1 MKTTKRLL
9 SCLLVLAMLFALA
22 IPAFAADGSNKITV
36 TEAAIGEEYKL
47 VKLFD
52 ATQVEGRDQD
62 GDGIVYTGTIPESLK
77 PYFTENAT
85 TKEITAKETTL
96 SNEAIKA
103 ITAWAKDYSGTK
115 DVDVWTQTAK
125 SNTVVFNNLPD
136 GYYVVVSE
144 ISQAGGVI
152 SVTSATPDATVADKN
167 TGDGPEKPDD
177 DKKVKTIVGAA
188 GDKTQASADLG
199 AKVEFSVEFKGGN
212 YFAKEVTD
220 NGVTKTVRTL
230 VDHYMVVDTPI
241 GMTLSET
248 ATVVIHTT
256 PKETKLEDVPVTD
269 NEDGT
274 YSIRIDW
281 ADVNGVSL
289 YPNKVD
295 VTVTYTGTIT
305 GSNASN
311 TAVVNPNG
319 ESNGGTAPEDP
330 VKVYTSSI
338 IVDKVLK
345 EGDELVTG
353 TKIPGAKFV
362 LTKTVEED
370 GEKVTKYYSYDEETK
385 TVSWNATYTE
395 DDVKTTDSKGKVE
408 FVGLA
413 DGVYELVEI
422 EAPAGYNKL
431 AAPVEV
437 TVNAVE
443 ETTEN
448 GEKVHKISY
457 TEQIGNSKGTVLP
470 STGGIGTTMFY
481 VIGGLMVA
489 AAVVVLVSKKRMGAE
504 Q

>member
-36 TEAAIGEEYKL
+36 TEAAIGEDYKL
-47 VKLFD
+47 IKLFD

-62 GDGIVYTGTIPESLK
+62 GDGIVYTGNIPESLK

-85 TKEITAKETTL
+85 TKEITANEATL
-96 SNEAIKA
+96 SNEAIEA
-103 ITAWAKDYSGTK
+103 ITAWAKGYTGTK

-125 SNTVVFNNLPD
+125 SNTVVFDNLPD

-144 ISQAGGVI
+144 ISQTGGVI
-152 SVTSATPDATVADKN
+152 SVTSATPNATVADKN
-167 TGDGPEKPDD
+167 TGDGPEKPDG
-177 DKKVKTIVGAA
+177 DKKVKTIVDAA
-188 GDKTQASADLG
+188 GDHQTQASADLG
-199 AKVEFSVEFKGGN
+199 AEVKFSVEFKGGN
-212 YFAKEVTD
+212 YFAKEVTEND
-220 NGVTKTVRTL
+220 ETKTVRTL
-230 VDHYMVVDTPI
+230 VTYYTVVDTPVD
-241 GMTLSET
+241 MTLSEKAHVKI
-248 ATVVIHTT
+248 ATDPVKEFDVDIKDGKIVI
-256 PKETKLEDVPVTD
+256 P
-269 NEDGT
+269 
-274 YSIRIDW
+274 W
-281 ADVNGVSL
+281 AENGVSL

-319 ESNGGTAPEDP
+319 ENEGGTTPEDP

-345 EGDELVTG
+345 EGNDLVPD

-370 GEKVTKYYSYDEETK
+370 GKNVIKYYSYDEATK

-395 DDVKTTDSKGKVE
+395 DDVKTTDINGKVE

-413 DGVYELVEI
+413 DGDYELVEI

-431 AAPVEV
+431 ADPVKV

-443 ETTEN
+443 ETTVN
-448 GEKVHKISY
+448 GETVHKISY

-481 VIGGLMVA
+481 VVGGLLVA

>member
-62 GDGIVYTGTIPESLK
+62 GDGIVYTGNIPESLK

-85 TKEITAKETTL
+85 TKEITANEATL
-96 SNEAIKA
+96 SNDAIEAI
-103 ITAWAKDYSGTK
+103 TVWAKDYSGTK

-125 SNTVVFNNLPD
+125 SNTVVFDKLPD

-144 ISQAGGVI
+144 ISLTGGVI
-152 SVTSATPDATVADKN
+152 SVTSATPNATVADKN

-177 DKKVKTIVGAA
+177 GKKVKTIVGAA
-188 GDKTQASADLG
+188 GDQTQASADLG

-220 NGVTKTVRTL
+220 NGETKTVRTL
-230 VDHYMVVDTPI
+230 VTYYTVVDTPVD
-241 GMTLSET
+241 MTLSEKAHVT
-248 ATVVIHTT
+248 IATDPVKEFDVEINNGEIVI
-256 PKETKLEDVPVTD
+256 P
-269 NEDGT
+269 
-274 YSIRIDW
+274 W
-281 ADVNGVSL
+281 AENGVSL

-345 EGDELVTG
+345 EGDNLVPG

-370 GEKVTKYYSYDEETK
+370 GEKVTKYYSYDGK
-385 TVSWNATYTE
+385 TVSWVDSYEATDTKVVY
-395 DDVKTTDSKGKVE
+395 TTDKNGAIK

-431 AAPVEV
+431 ADPVKV

-448 GEKVHKISY
+448 GVKVHKISY

>member
-9 SCLLVLAMLFALA
+9 SCLLVLAMMFAMA

-36 TEAAIGEEYKL
+36 TEAAIGEDYKL

-52 ATQVEGRDQD
+52 ATQVEGRGQNN
-62 GDGIVYTGTIPESLK
+62 DGIVYTGTIPESLK

-85 TKEITAKETTL
+85 TKEITAKEATL

-103 ITAWAKDYSGTK
+103 ITVWAKGYNGTEG
-115 DVDVWTQTAK
+115 VDVWTQTAK
-125 SNTVVFNNLPD
+125 SNTVVFDKLPD

-144 ISQAGGVI
+144 ISQTGGVI

-167 TGDGPEKPDD
+167 TGDGPEKPDG
-177 DKKVKTIVGAA
+177 DKKVKTIVGAT
-188 GDKTQASADLG
+188 GDQTQASADLG

-220 NGVTKTVRTL
+220 NGETKTERTL
-230 VDHYMVVDTPI
+230 VTYYTVVDTPVD
-241 GMTLSET
+241 MTLSEKAHVKI
-248 ATVVIHTT
+248 ATD
-256 PKETKLEDVPVTD
+256 PEKEFDVDIVD
-269 NEDGT
+269 NT
-274 YSIRIDW
+274 IQIDW
-281 ADVNGVSL
+281 AKDGVSL

-362 LTKTVEED
+362 LTKTVEEN
-370 GEKVTKYYSYDEETK
+370 GEEVIKYYSYDEETK

-413 DGVYELVEI
+413 DGDYELVEI

-443 ETTEN
+443 GTTEN
-448 GEKVHKISY
+448 GVKVHKISY

>member
-36 TEAAIGEEYKL
+36 TDAAIGENYKL

-52 ATQVEGRDQD
+52 ATQVDGRGQNDN
-62 GDGIVYTGTIPESLK
+62 GIVYTGTIPESLK

-85 TKEITAKETTL
+85 TKEITANKATL
-96 SNEAIKA
+96 STKAIED
-103 ITAWAKDYSGTK
+103 ITAWAKNYAGNEG
-115 DVDVWTQTAK
+115 VDVWMQTAE
-125 SNTVVFNNLPD
+125 SNMVVFDNLPD

-144 ISQAGGVI
+144 ISEAGGVI
-152 SVTSATPDATVADKN
+152 SVTSATPNATVADKN
-167 TGDGPEKPDD
+167 TGDGPEKPDG

-188 GDKTQASADLG
+188 GDQTQASADLG

-212 YFAKEVTD
+212 YYAKEVTE
-220 NGVTKTVRTL
+220 NGVTKTERIL
-230 VDHYMVVDTPI
+230 VTYYTVVDTPV
-241 GMTLSET
+241 GMTLSEKAHVT
-248 ATVVIHTT
+248 IATDPVKKFDVDIKDGKIVI
-256 PKETKLEDVPVTD
+256 P
-269 NEDGT
+269 
-274 YSIRIDW
+274 W
-281 ADVNGVSL
+281 AENGVSL

-319 ESNGGTAPEDP
+319 ENEGGTTPEDP
-330 VKVYTSSI
+330 VKVYTSNI

-345 EGDELVTG
+345 EGNDLVSG

-362 LTKTVEED
+362 LTKTVEEN
-370 GEKVTKYYSYDEETK
+370 GEDVIKYYSYDGK
-385 TVSWNATYTE
+385 TVSWVDSYEATDTKVVY
-395 DDVKTTDSKGKVE
+395 TTDKDGAIK

-413 DGVYELVEI
+413 DGDYELVEI

-431 AAPVEV
+431 EKSVPV

-443 ETTEN
+443 ETTVN

-481 VIGGLMVA
+481 VVGGLLVA